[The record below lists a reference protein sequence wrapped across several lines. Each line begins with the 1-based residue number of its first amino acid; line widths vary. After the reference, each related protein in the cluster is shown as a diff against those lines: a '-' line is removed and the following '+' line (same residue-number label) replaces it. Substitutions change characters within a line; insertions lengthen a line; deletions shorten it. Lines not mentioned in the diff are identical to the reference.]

1 MKLQST
7 YGKLNQSSGTPAAV
21 FTDVRSLPTDNNSR
35 CSTMFLRS
43 RAADVQGPGYTLS
56 RGIPETL
63 RTQHPGLGESVPG
76 QQTVSKTGQNPNSR
90 EYENLPG
97 TLGRGDTE
105 SAMYF
110 VLERPPGYSDNN

>member
-1 MKLQST
+1 MENL
-7 YGKLNQSSGTPAAV
+7 
-21 FTDVRSLPTDNNSR
+21 
-35 CSTMFLRS
+35 
-43 RAADVQGPGYTLS
+43 
-56 RGIPETL
+56 
-63 RTQHPGLGESVPG
+63 HPGLGESVPG

-110 VLERPPGYSDNN
+110 VFRETTWI